1 MVKISDE
8 DKEFLKKHIDNVDE
22 LVQKDSVVPLL
33 DAIDDIIIY
42 KGFEPD
48 YETLNKFGLKAEY
61 IRDKID
67 YENDK

>member
-48 YETLNKFGLKAEY
+48 YEALNKFGLKAEY